1 MLLQCAKL
9 HMSVLDPSASGTR
22 ELKSIARVNIQNQM
36 YFDDLS
42 MVDMFRVGEYS
53 RYLFLEFV
61 KELSCVV
68 VANQGCYD
76 LHVFRLV
83 NVAHS
88 TESRLQLR
96 REYVFKCSRDLNE
109 RILGV
114 SVQTE
119 TQPQVKARIYIVTS
133 QAQYHVLEVAKR
145 EVVQRS
151 SKRKGKPF
159 YNPINLVY

>member
-1 MLLQCAKL
+1 
-9 HMSVLDPSASGTR
+9 MSVLEPSSTG

-76 LHVFRLV
+76 LHVFRLY
-83 NVAHS
+83 NVADKS
-88 TESRLQLR
+88 ESRLKLR
-96 REYVFKCSRDLNE
+96 REYVFKCSRELSE

-114 SVQTE
+114 SV
-119 TQPQVKARIYIVTS
+119 
-133 QAQYHVLEVAKR
+133 
-145 EVVQRS
+145 
-151 SKRKGKPF
+151 
-159 YNPINLVY
+159 